1 MYLLINIYIYLHITS
16 FIFVNIFDLLN
27 CLIYVFI

>member
-1 MYLLINIYIYLHITS
+1 MYLLINIYIYLHIT